1 MPDEPPGSYPRAMA
15 SSTLRTSPARWWDA
29 LAPRPL
35 DVGLFLLVGGVCVAE
50 LVTGQVE
57 ASLWRG
63 AVVTVGFTLPMLWL
77 RRSPWV
83 ALVVV
88 YATMAVS
95 VVLGVSLYDFL
106 GSVVPGVAVVG
117 VLAARSAL
125 LPSLVGLIVAYVSL
139 VLTALTD
146 PGGYLW
152 GAFIL
157 GAAWVAGRLIHSR
170 QQLIDRLNA
179 TAAELERS
187 RDAQAQLAVSA
198 ERARLARE
206 LHDVVAHSVSVMVVQ
221 AGAAERM
228 VAVDPQRAEAAL
240 ASVRTTGR
248 QALDELRVL
257 LGVLRPGTGTGAGG
271 GSGAEV
277 RPSPGL
283 ADLDALV
290 EPLRAQGLEVEVS
303 TGGPVRD
310 LPPGLELTAFRI
322 VQESLTNV
330 LRHAHA
336 RRASVALQY
345 GSDALDIRVSDD
357 GHGGPALV
365 GGTGRGLAGMAARAQ
380 LYGGSVVSGAR
391 PEGGFAVAAHLP
403 LPGPP

>member
-1 MPDEPPGSYPRAMA
+1 MPDEPLGSYPRAMA
-15 SSTLRTSPARWWDA
+15 SSTLRTSPARWWEA
-29 LAPRPL
+29 LAPRPI
-35 DVGLFLLVGGVCVAE
+35 DIGLFLLVGAVCVSE
-50 LVTGQVE
+50 LVTGQVP
-57 ASLWRG
+57 ASWWRG
-63 AVVTVGFTLPMLWL
+63 TVVTAGFALPMLWL

-88 YATMAVS
+88 YATMALS
-95 VVLGVSLYDFL
+95 VALGVSLYDFL
-106 GSVVPGVAVVG
+106 GSVVAGVAVVG
-117 VLAARSAL
+117 VLAASSAL
-125 LPSLVGLIVAYVSL
+125 GLSIVGLVVAYVSL
-139 VLTALTD
+139 VITALTD

-157 GAAWVAGRLIHSR
+157 GAAWVAGRLIRSR

-257 LGVLRPGTGTGAGG
+257 LGVLRPGTGDGG
-271 GSGAEV
+271 VAQV
-277 RPSPGL
+277 QPSPGL
-283 ADLDALV
+283 ADLDTLLG
-290 EPLRAQGLEVEVS
+290 PLRAQGLEVELS
-303 TGGPVRD
+303 TGGPVRH
-310 LPPGLELTAFRI
+310 LPPGLELTAYRI

-336 RRASVALQY
+336 RRATVAVEY

-357 GHGGPALV
+357 GRGGPALV
-365 GGTGRGLAGMAARAQ
+365 GGTGRGLAGMTARAQ
-380 LYGGSVVSGAR
+380 LYGGTVVSGAR

-403 LPGPP
+403 LPGAS